1 MVGTRHGNRRVANSL
16 YRIDHVLGHLFE
28 HGVVDPVFGIKPP
41 TWSQNYIGA
50 ERSEQVGRYHTLV
63 DTKLNC
69 LGPVNV
75 YLNRRIIE
83 NLLNTQVS
91 KARNGCQR
99 VFKPARNV
107 VVVIKAVTGNLH
119 VNRCRQAE
127 AEDLTD
133 DVGGLEIDFNVRI
146 LSRDRLPDSLAIACR
161 WMVFWL
167 ERDRHIGVLRTNAV
181 VLVEG
186 K

>member
-16 YRIDHVLGHLFE
+16 YRVDHVLGHLFE
-28 HGVVDPVFGIKPP
+28 HAVVDPVFGIKPP
-41 TWSQNYIGA
+41 TWSQNCIGA
-50 ERSEQVGRYHTLV
+50 ERSEQVGRYHTLI

-83 NLLNTQVS
+83 NLLDTQVS
-91 KARNGCQR
+91 KARNGSQR
-99 VFKPARNV
+99 GFKPACDV
-107 VVVIKAVTGNLH
+107 VVVIKAVTGNLD
-119 VNRCRQAE
+119 VNRRRQAE

-133 DVGGLEIDFNVRI
+133 NVGSLEIDFNVRI
-146 LSRDRLPDSLAIACR
+146 LSRDRLADLLPITCGR
-161 WMVFWL
+161 MVLWL
-167 ERDRHIGVLRTNAV
+167 ERDRHIGVLRTDAV

-186 K
+186 Q